1 MNSKVDLLVDASPV
15 GVGALLVQEGKIVN
29 YASKA
34 LNDVEMRYTQI
45 ERESLA
51 ILYAIEKFNLYVLGK
66 GFTVHSDHQPLQRL
80 FNKPRSKPTA
90 RIERWLLRLQ

>member
-51 ILYAIEKFNLYVLGK
+51 ILYAIENLTYSVEWGEYPHREI
-66 GFTVHSDHQPLQRL
+66 GGEYPHRP
-80 FNKPRSKPTA
+80 
-90 RIERWLLRLQ
+90 